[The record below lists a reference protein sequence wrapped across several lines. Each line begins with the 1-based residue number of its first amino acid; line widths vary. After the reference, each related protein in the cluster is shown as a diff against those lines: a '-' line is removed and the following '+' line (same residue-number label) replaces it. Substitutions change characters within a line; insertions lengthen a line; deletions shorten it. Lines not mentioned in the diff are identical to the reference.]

1 MTEGRGL
8 NVSPAVA
15 AGVVLSMLLAGAGG
29 TYLLMRDG
37 HGRADQTTSG
47 AASHAHETSAATA
60 SPGSPSFPVASGS
73 PAAAPDVVISLTR
86 DAVDR
91 AGIAT
96 TRVSTGAAATS
107 LRLPGVVEPNAYRQ
121 VVVTPLVG
129 GRVVS
134 VSAQLGD
141 RVRKGQSIAQVYSP
155 ELAEARTKYVAAK
168 AMLQAHDR
176 ELQRT
181 EKLVEIGA
189 ASRQEMERIHAEHA
203 AQTAEV
209 ESARSRLQLLGAE
222 GDETSFSSAEA
233 SATTNVPAPIDGV
246 VTERLTNVGANVDP
260 ATKLFTIVDLS
271 SVWIV
276 ADVYERDL
284 QHVREGARATVTTN
298 AYPDRPL
305 EGRVSYIDPQL
316 MATTRTAKARV
327 EVANPRGELRL
338 GMYTDVAIE
347 SASGA
352 PVPVVPK
359 DAVQNVGD
367 RQVVYLSSP
376 DDPAK
381 FVERSIRLGRVTGD
395 QAEVIDGVS
404 AGESVVSKGSF
415 FLRAEA
421 ERLGLRASQSP
432 VSANDPVGG
441 SPGTSQA
448 VDVQAAKIAVTEK
461 GFEPDTVRVRAGA
474 RARLTFVRTT
484 DKTCGTEVVFPSLN
498 VKRALPLNEP
508 VVIEFTPAKTGD
520 VAFACGMNMLKGVIV
535 VE

>member
-1 MTEGRGL
+1 L

-15 AGVVLSMLLAGAGG
+15 AGVLLSMLLVGAGG
-29 TYLLMRDG
+29 TLLLLRN
-37 HGRADQTTSG
+37 GRGSVDRSASG
-47 AASHAHETSAATA
+47 AAPHAHNKSAATA
-60 SPGSPSFPVASGS
+60 VPGSPSSPVAPGS
-73 PAAAPDVVISLTR
+73 PAEVPDVVISLTS

-96 TRVSTGAAATS
+96 TRVSTGAATAS

-121 VVVTPLVG
+121 VAVTPLVG
-129 GRVVS
+129 GRVVR

-141 RVRKGQSIAQVYSP
+141 RVRKGQTIAQVYSP

-168 AMLQAHDR
+168 AMLEAHDR

-209 ESARSRLQLLGAE
+209 QSALSRLQLLGAE
-222 GDETSFSSAEA
+222 ADEASVSHAEA
-233 SATTNVPAPIDGV
+233 SATTNIPAPIDGV
-246 VTERLTNVGANVDP
+246 VTERLTNVGTNVDP

-316 MATTRTAKARV
+316 MATTRTAKARI
-327 EVANPRGELRL
+327 EVANPRGDLRL

-347 SASGA
+347 STGA
-352 PVPVVPK
+352 GPVLVVPK

-381 FVERSIRLGRVTGD
+381 FVERSVRLGRVTGD
-395 QAEVIDGVS
+395 QAEVIDGLS
-404 AGESVVSKGSF
+404 PGESVVSKGSF
-415 FLRAEA
+415 FVRAEA
-421 ERLGLRASQSP
+421 ERLGLRSSQAP
-432 VSANDPVGG
+432 VSAND
-441 SPGTSQA
+441 
-448 VDVQAAKIAVTEK
+448 AA
-461 GFEPDTVRVRAGA
+461 AGA
-474 RARLTFVRTT
+474 R
-484 DKTCGTEVVFPSLN
+484 
-498 VKRALPLNEP
+498 
-508 VVIEFTPAKTGD
+508 TPIK
-520 VAFACGMNMLKGVIV
+520 
-535 VE
+535 